1 MDMTIKNIRL
11 VASFKKCSPRVRFDA
26 ACELLYIYN
35 LVKDCGVAGE
45 WLDFIEEVLPD
56 ASERMMSQKKSVD
69 DAAEI
74 NKAIM
79 LFDAIKPQVKKKH
92 LTKAFNK
99 TMTYRVKILNE
110 YARNFK

>member
-1 MDMTIKNIRL
+1 MDMSIKNVRL
-11 VASFKKCSPRVRFDA
+11 VASFEKCGQRVRFDA
-26 ACELLYIYN
+26 ACELIYIYN
-35 LVKDCGVAGE
+35 LAKDCGVSGE

-56 ASERMMSQKKSVD
+56 ASERMMTQKKSVD

>member
-1 MDMTIKNIRL
+1 MDMAIKNIRL

-26 ACELLYIYN
+26 ACELIYIYN
-35 LVKDCGVAGE
+35 LAKDCGVSGE
-45 WLDFIEEVLPD
+45 WLEFIEEVLPD
-56 ASERMMSQKKSVD
+56 ASERMMTQKKSVD

-99 TMTYRVKILNE
+99 TMIYRAKILNE

>member
-1 MDMTIKNIRL
+1 MDMAIKNIRL

-35 LVKDCGVAGE
+35 LAKDCGVSGE
-45 WLDFIEEVLPD
+45 WLEFIEDVLPD
-56 ASERMMSQKKSVD
+56 ASERMITRKKSVD

-92 LTKAFNK
+92 LTNAFNK
-99 TMTYRVKILNE
+99 ALTYRVKIINE

>member
-1 MDMTIKNIRL
+1 MDMAIKNIRL

-26 ACELLYIYN
+26 ACELLYIYK
-35 LVKDCGVAGE
+35 LAKDCGVSGE
-45 WLDFIEEVLPD
+45 WLEFVEDVLPS
-56 ASERMMSQKKSVD
+56 ASERMMTQKKSVD

-79 LFDAIKPQVKKKH
+79 LFDAIKQQVKKKH

-99 TMTYRVKILNE
+99 AMTYRVKILNE